1 MRSPSSGSRSGGGG
15 RTGQDRNSLR
25 RRSVWG
31 RFRRSRDGA
40 TAVEFAMIATPFLAT
55 LYAILQ
61 VSLLY
66 FAESMLETGVAEA
79 ARMIRTGQAQSAGM
93 SENEIRAL
101 ICGHLAGLVKC
112 DGNLVVDVRAFPSF
126 EDVAVPPAIGADG
139 ELAAGTFNAGV
150 GSEVVIFRAFYAYK
164 LPIPDTVTG
173 LSNMSGG
180 RRLMA
185 ASAAFRNEPF

>member
-1 MRSPSSGSRSGGGG
+1 M
-15 RTGQDRNSLR
+15 
-25 RRSVWG
+25 V
-31 RFRRSRDGA
+31 A
-40 TAVEFAMIATPFLAT
+40 APFFVT
-55 LYAILQ
+55 LYAIVQ

-66 FAESMLETGVAEA
+66 YAESMLETGVAAA

-93 SENEIRAL
+93 GETEIRAL
-101 ICGHLAGLVKC
+101 VCSRVFGLINC
-112 DGNLVVDVRAFPSF
+112 NEGLVVDVRAFPSF
-126 EDVAVPPAIGADG
+126 EDVAVPPPIGGDG
-139 ELAAGTFNAGV
+139 ELAAGTFNAGS
-150 GSEVVIFRAFYAYK
+150 GSEVVIFRVFYSYK

>member
-1 MRSPSSGSRSGGGG
+1 
-15 RTGQDRNSLR
+15 
-25 RRSVWG
+25 
-31 RFRRSRDGA
+31 
-40 TAVEFAMIATPFLAT
+40 MIATPFLAT

>member
-1 MRSPSSGSRSGGGG
+1 MRSPTAGLRSIGGD
-15 RTGQDRNSLR
+15 RTEQERKIG

-31 RFRRSRDGA
+31 RFLRSRDGA
-40 TAVEFAMIATPFLAT
+40 TAVEFALVAAPFFVT
-55 LYAILQ
+55 LYAIVQ

-66 FAESMLETGVAEA
+66 YAEAMLETGVAAA

-93 SENEIRAL
+93 TENEIRTLVCDRVFGL
-101 ICGHLAGLVKC
+101 INCSEGLVI
-112 DGNLVVDVRAFPSF
+112 DVRAFPSF
-126 EDVAVPPAIGADG
+126 EDVALPPPIGGDG
-139 ELAAGTFNAGV
+139 ELAPGTYNAGV
-150 GSEVVIFRAFYAYK
+150 GSEVVIFRVFYSYK